1 MHYSSIAD
9 QIGITQADIL
19 NLESDNAAIKLALAE
34 THVIQETKSYLESQ
48 GVVIFFGPIL
58 RYS

>member
-1 MHYSSIAD
+1 MN
-9 QIGITQADIL
+9 IGITQADIL